1 MKICVLNDSYF
12 NFGDLSWDALTEFGE
27 VSIFHTHADSMDE
40 YKRRALDADIIV
52 GDQPMPRELIAVSRK
67 LRYITLT
74 ATGFDGVDTA
84 FARERG
90 VAVSNVP
97 SYGTT
102 SVSQFAIALLMEVC
116 SHTEYFDGCLRQGH
130 WRDCGAEGAG
140 EHRLIELAGK
150 TMGVIGFGRIGRAVG
165 AVAKAL
171 GMNVIAYN
179 RSRGPEGEAI
189 AEYVPLDELFARAD
203 VISLHCPANAATI
216 GIINRDSIAKMKDGV
231 IIINNGRGSLIR
243 SADLAE
249 ALESGQVW
257 AAGLDVVEHEPI
269 PADDPL
275 LRAPHCIITP
285 HISWLPKESRQRIV
299 DCTVENIRAFL
310 AGTPQNVVN

>member
-1 MKICVLNDSYF
+1 M
-12 NFGDLSWDALTEFGE
+12 A
-27 VSIFHTHADSMDE
+27 E
-40 YKRRALDADIIV
+40 YERRAQDADIIV
-52 GDQPMPRELIAVSRK
+52 GDQPMPRELIAAARQLK
-67 LRYITLT
+67 YITLT

-84 FARERG
+84 FARECG
-90 VAVSNVP
+90 IPVSNVP
-97 SYGTT
+97 SYGTS
-102 SVSQFAIALLMEVC
+102 SVSQFAVALLLEVC
-116 SHTEYFDGCLRQGH
+116 SHTAYYDRCVRRGQWL
-130 WRDCGAEGAG
+130 DCYPESAG

-150 TMGVIGFGRIGRAVG
+150 TMGIIGFGRIGRAVG

-179 RSRGPEGEAI
+179 RSRCPEGEAI

-203 VISLHCPANAATI
+203 VISLHCPANAATV
-216 GIINRDSIAKMKDGV
+216 GIINRDSIAKMRDGV
-231 IIINNGRGSLIR
+231 IIINNGRGSLVR

-249 ALESGQVW
+249 ALERGKVW

-275 LRAPHCIITP
+275 LRAPRCIITP
-285 HISWLPKESRQRIV
+285 HISWLPRESRQRIV

-310 AGTPQNVVN
+310 AGAPQNVVN